1 MKLITNKIAQFSQ
14 EDIESLELNK
24 CYQLTKS
31 ISINLNDVEIS
42 SADIPGFSVA
52 TNNGLT
58 VALDITLSEELKNEG
73 LAREFINRIQNIR
86 KDHGFE
92 VTDQIKVLVEK
103 NDLIM
108 TAIKNNLNYICEET
122 LAKPVSYTHLTL
134 PTICSV

>member
-1 MKLITNKIAQFSQ
+1 M
-14 EDIESLELNK
+14 
-24 CYQLTKS
+24 
-31 ISINLNDVEIS
+31 
-42 SADIPGFSVA
+42 A

-122 LAKPVSYTHLTL
+122 LAKQLKYEEKNVSQPIKITL
-134 PTICSV
+134 IDNILVNVSVEKI